1 MYEQLRNYSVTTGGV
16 TAQLTALFGLF
27 ALLTWASVIAQVDS
41 KEVVCY
47 YGTWAVYRPS
57 NGKFT
62 PENIDPNLCTQLN
75 YAFFHI
81 NPDGTIKLFDPWV
94 DLPDGGG
101 YNTIAKVNNL
111 KQINPSLKTIAAVG
125 GWDDAHAIAGNFA
138 KVAANPS
145 LRAAFARNAVAFLQ
159 KYGFNGMD
167 IDWEYPAKWQAE
179 GMSSPADKAN
189 LVLLL
194 QELRNA
200 FTPYGYL
207 LTIAV
212 GATRSLGDIAYDVPA
227 ISNVVDYINLM
238 EYDMHGSWE
247 TTVGHHAPAYT
258 ASGDNPEYSVLDSVN
273 YWLSKGAAPAKLN
286 LGVPFY
292 GRTFTLTDPSQTQI
306 GAPAAAGG
314 TAGPYT
320 GTAGFLGYNEICEKR
335 WPRYWD
341 NVRGA
346 TYAVSGNQWV
356 GYDDVQ
362 SILLKC
368 SIIAQ
373 YGLGGGMVWS
383 IETDDFL
390 GRCGTRYELLS
401 TLKGCVNG
409 GSPAPATTIR
419 PPTTTANP
427 VATTKPATVN
437 PATTTA
443 KPTPTTAKPTPT
455 TTKPSGQFVCRAD
468 AYFRH
473 PTDCNKYY
481 VCNRGTATMFSC
493 ASGLY
498 FNEKYSVCDWPYN
511 VSC

>member
-1 MYEQLRNYSVTTGGV
+1 MAKL
-16 TAQLTALFGLF
+16 AALFSLF
-27 ALLTWASVIAQVDS
+27 ALLAWASLIAQVES
-41 KEVVCY
+41 KEIVCY
-47 YGTWAVYRPS
+47 YGTWAVYRPT

-81 NPDGTIKLFDPWV
+81 NTDGTIKLVDPWV

-111 KQINPSLKTIAAVG
+111 KQIIPSLKTIAAVG
-125 GWDDAHAIAGNFA
+125 GWDDAHAVAGNFA
-138 KVAANPS
+138 IVAANPS

-179 GMSSPADKAN
+179 GKSSPADKAN

-194 QELRNA
+194 QDLRAA

-212 GATRSLGDIAYDVPA
+212 GATQSLADIAYDVPA
-227 ISNVVDYINLM
+227 ISKVVDYINLM

-247 TTVGHHAPAYT
+247 NIVGHHAPVYA
-258 ASGDNPEYSVLDSVN
+258 ASGDNAELSVLSSVK
-273 YWLSKGAAPAKLN
+273 YWLSKGANPAKLN

-292 GRTFTLTDPSQTQI
+292 GRTFTLANASQTQI
-306 GAPAAAGG
+306 GAPATGGG

-320 GTAGFLGYNEICEKR
+320 GTAGFLGYNEICEKK
-335 WPRYWD
+335 WPCLWD

-362 SILLKC
+362 SIKLKC
-368 SIIAQ
+368 SIIDQ

-390 GRCGTRYELLS
+390 GRCGPKYELLS
-401 TLKGCVNG
+401 TLKWCVNANLAARPYG
-409 GSPAPATTIR
+409 QQQQLSSPHRPLPNRQDSLSAKLTVAFGIQATS
-419 PPTTTANP
+419 TTPRTVEP
-427 VATTKPATVN
+427 IPHSGEVAV
-437 PATTTA
+437 
-443 KPTPTTAKPTPT
+443 
-455 TTKPSGQFVCRAD
+455 S
-468 AYFRH
+468 
-473 PTDCNKYY
+473 
-481 VCNRGTATMFSC
+481 FSTNT
-493 ASGLY
+493 SPHKTSRTLY
-498 FNEKYSVCDWPYN
+498 LAEMIFLRSI
-511 VSC
+511 